1 MSELRRRA
9 VIAAVANPLRTEVPA
24 LLVRCEQC
32 RHCRVTR
39 NGSPQRSGVSST
51 PSRNTIPSSTR
62 GTTLT
67 AWGTVRTRHGRVWQS
82 WSATA
87 RQVTNTQLCLLLC
100 LLWCSPRALTA
111 VCSRL
116 LRHNYTTLSV
126 VSLHC
131 ADKAKL
137 ITIFSCDYETMFI
150 CLSNPDCYYSSY
162 AWLFSE

>member
-39 NGSPQRSGVSST
+39 NGSQQRSGVSST
-51 PSRNTIPSSTR
+51 PSRNTRPSSTR

-67 AWGTVRTRHGRVWQS
+67 AWGTVRTGHGGVLQS

-87 RQVTNTQLCLLLC
+87 RQVTNAQLYSLLCLLLC
-100 LLWCSPRALTA
+100 SPRALSA
-111 VCSRL
+111 ACSSF
-116 LRHNYTTLSV
+116 LRHDYTTLSV

-131 ADKAKL
+131 VDNANL
-137 ITIFSCDYETMFI
+137 ITLLTCDYETKNVNFYI
-150 CLSNPDCYYSSY
+150 YSNVDCY
-162 AWLFSE
+162 